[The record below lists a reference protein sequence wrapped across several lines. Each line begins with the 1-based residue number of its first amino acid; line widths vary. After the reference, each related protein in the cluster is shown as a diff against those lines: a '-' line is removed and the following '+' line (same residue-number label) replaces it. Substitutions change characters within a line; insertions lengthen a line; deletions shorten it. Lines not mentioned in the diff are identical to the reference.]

1 MHHSCLPLPKQTLF
15 CQYGQVENTRGHLFE
30 KKFLVCFSPLFPQA
44 EYREDAERF
53 AKYFQ
58 VHVSRTFTKAKN
70 FGTCAEYPKTTKIY
84 LSNWKIYF
92 YQFID
97 KYLKIEEME
106 YLIHY
111 VKLKCDQSYFM

>member
-1 MHHSCLPLPKQTLF
+1 MK
-15 CQYGQVENTRGHLFE
+15 

-44 EYREDAERF
+44 EQREDAERF
-53 AKYFQ
+53 ANYFQ

-70 FGTCAEYPKTTKIY
+70 SGTCTKYPKSTKIY